1 MDKKELVGRLLI
13 EGKISN
19 EEAITLLSTQEQEQK
34 QEQMG
39 MLVNPVEIKLDEL
52 LDDQFTEDLFSDDHI
67 CIATL
72 NDIISFMHSVNWKW
86 RGQEVTHSRFKSE
99 VISHIKQALMQLI
112 EDYKVH
118 NIPKHELHT
127 FCEYGGIRVDCTVN
141 DGDDVDYDEDIVNI
155 EVRFIAGNW
164 IGDIN
169 LNDII

>member
-34 QEQMG
+34 QEQKG

-52 LDDQFTEDLFSDDHI
+52 LDDQFTDDLFSDGI
-67 CIATL
+67 TTL
-72 NDIISFMHSVNWKW
+72 NDIISFMHDTNWKW
-86 RGQEVTHSRFKSE
+86 RGQEVTHSRFKEE
-99 VISHIKQALMQLI
+99 VIFHIKQALRQLI

-118 NIPKHELHT
+118 NVPKHELHT
-127 FCEYGGIRVDCTVN
+127 FCECGGIRIDCTVN
-141 DGDDVDYDEDIVNI
+141 DGDDTDYDEDIVNI

-164 IGDIN
+164 ISDIN